1 MDFFVWAGN
10 AVGFSEASDVI
21 AVDLSSKEGSSS
33 LTFQHKF
40 HNVKIVLHPTLT
52 SVRFFFSLFQ
62 NFFFCFFSGL
72 MTTVVKRA
80 VAFSSH
86 DKYSVKMELERLD
99 FVPVVFYCSSEL
111 FVCQVSFLINYV
123 HFYFIF
129 NTSWMLSSG
138 VFERSIPA

>member
-52 SVRFFFSLFQ
+52 SVRGFFHCSKTFFLPFFQ
-62 NFFFCFFSGL
+62 
-72 MTTVVKRA
+72 
-80 VAFSSH
+80 
-86 DKYSVKMELERLD
+86 D
-99 FVPVVFYCSSEL
+99 
-111 FVCQVSFLINYV
+111 
-123 HFYFIF
+123 
-129 NTSWMLSSG
+129 
-138 VFERSIPA
+138 

>member
-21 AVDLSSKEGSSS
+21 AVDLSSKEGRS

-52 SVRFFFSLFQ
+52 SARIFFTVNS
-62 NFFFCFFSGL
+62 FFCLFSGL

-80 VAFSSH
+80 VAFSSY